1 MGLINCLSLFVYLL
15 LLNACNQAEPSP
27 VKKMPYQAEY
37 NLESPSLSLKIPKE
51 LKEISGIAY
60 FSEGKA
66 IAIQDEH
73 AILYFLSLS
82 SGEILDS
89 INFGEDGDY
98 EGITTDEESIYVLRS
113 DGYIFKMPRTSTGK
127 IESKKINTFLDNR
140 YDTEGICFHPKTKN
154 LLLACKEN
162 GDNTEEISRNIYGFD
177 PSTEILN
184 KKAVF
189 SIRLTAIKSFLEK
202 TAETAEYDELREYFE
217 DLEEDFIYPSD
228 IAVHPINGD
237 IYICSA
243 KAISVLIVLEQD
255 GKIKNMQLI
264 PEEILPQTEG
274 ISFKPNGDLILCS
287 EGKHKEERLFIYSWR
302 K

>member
-1 MGLINCLSLFVYLL
+1 MGLINCLSLLVYLL
-15 LLNACNQAEPSP
+15 LFNACNQAEHSA
-27 VKKMPYQAEY
+27 VKKTPNKAEY
-37 NLESPSLSLKIPKE
+37 NLENPTLSLKLPKE

-73 AILYFLSLS
+73 AVLYFLSLS

-89 INFGEDGDY
+89 ITFGEDGDY
-98 EGITTDEESIYVLRS
+98 EGITIDEENIYVLRS
-113 DGYIFKMPRTSTGK
+113 DGNIFQMPRSSTGK

-162 GDNTEEISRNIYGFD
+162 GDVTEEVLRNIYSFD
-177 PSTEILN
+177 PSTEITN
-184 KKAVF
+184 KKAAF
-189 SIRLTAIKSFLEK
+189 SIKHTDIKSFLEK
-202 TAETAEYDELREYFE
+202 APETAEFDELSEYFE

-228 IAVHPINGD
+228 IAVHPITGD
-237 IYICSA
+237 IYITSA
-243 KAISVLIVLEQD
+243 KVISILIVLGQE
-255 GKIKNMQLI
+255 GKIKNMQII
-264 PEEILPQTEG
+264 PEEISPQTEG
-274 ISFKPNGDLILCS
+274 ISFNPNGDMILCT
-287 EGKHKEERLFIYSWR
+287 EGKHKEERLFIYSWL